1 MGVTTMTK
9 KELATVAGYTYRR
22 LYDIDR
28 DLPEGKKLFVK
39 CEDGK
44 YDLAIF
50 VQKWVEY
57 NVNNE
62 VSDDWADLDLARAKH
77 EVIKTQKTELE
88 VARMRGQLIDVQ
100 DVRRLWG
107 DIANTVMQNLI
118 HLPSK
123 VAPMV
128 LMMDNVEII
137 ASIMDEEI
145 RKILEEIAETPLPDY
160 AADEDEE
167 DYASEESEGED
178 EDGEV

>member
-1 MGVTTMTK
+1 MSISLTK

-39 CEDGK
+39 GEDGK

-57 NVNNE
+57 NVANE
-62 VSDDWADLDLARAKH
+62 VSDEWADLDLVKAKH
-77 EVIKTQKTELE
+77 EVVKTQKTELE
-88 VARMRGQLIDVQ
+88 VARMRGQLVDVS

-123 VAPMV
+123 LAPM
-128 LMMDNVEII
+128 LQMLDNVEII
-137 ASIMDEEI
+137 ASIIDEEI
-145 RKILEEIAETPLPDY
+145 RKILTEIAETPLPDY
-160 AADEDEE
+160 AAEEVTED
-167 DYASEESEGED
+167 ESEGED

>member
-1 MGVTTMTK
+1 MGVSMTK
-9 KELATVAGYTYRR
+9 KELATIAGYTYRR

-39 CEDGK
+39 GEGGK

-57 NVNNE
+57 NVAQE
-62 VSDDWADLDLARAKH
+62 TPDDWEDLDLVKAKH
-77 EVIKTQKTELE
+77 EIVKTQKTELE
-88 VARMRGQLIDVQ
+88 VARMRGQLIDVT

-128 LMMDNVEII
+128 QMMDNVEVISSII
-137 ASIMDEEI
+137 DEEI
-145 RKILEEIAETPLPDY
+145 RKILNDIAETPLPAY
-160 AADEDEE
+160 AAEGEAD
-167 DYASEESEGED
+167 EESEGED

>member
-1 MGVTTMTK
+1 MSISLTK
-9 KELATVAGYTYRR
+9 KELASVAGYTYRR

-39 CEDGK
+39 GEDGK

-57 NVNNE
+57 NVANE
-62 VSDDWADLDLARAKH
+62 VSDEWADLDLVKAKH
-77 EVIKTQKTELE
+77 EVVKTQKTELE
-88 VARMRGQLIDVQ
+88 VARMRGQLVDVS

-123 VAPMV
+123 LAPM
-128 LMMDNVEII
+128 LQMLDNVEII
-137 ASIMDEEI
+137 ASIIDEEI
-145 RKILEEIAETPLPDY
+145 RKILTEIAETPLPDY
-160 AADEDEE
+160 AAEEETEDEN
-167 DYASEESEGED
+167 EGED

>member
-1 MGVTTMTK
+1 MSISLTK

-39 CEDGK
+39 GEDGK

-57 NVNNE
+57 NVANE
-62 VSDDWADLDLARAKH
+62 VSDEWADLDLVKAKH
-77 EVIKTQKTELE
+77 EVVKTQKTELE
-88 VARMRGQLIDVQ
+88 VARMRGQLVDAS

-123 VAPMV
+123 LAPM
-128 LMMDNVEII
+128 LQMLDNVEII
-137 ASIMDEEI
+137 ASIIDEEI
-145 RKILEEIAETPLPDY
+145 RKILTEIAETPLPDY
-160 AADEDEE
+160 AAEEETED
-167 DYASEESEGED
+167 ESEGED

>member
-1 MGVTTMTK
+1 MGISLTK

-39 CEDGK
+39 SEDGK

-57 NVNNE
+57 NVANE
-62 VSDDWADLDLARAKH
+62 VSDDWQDLDLVKAKH
-77 EVIKTQKTELE
+77 EVVKTQKTELE
-88 VARMRGQLIDVQ
+88 VARMRGQLIDVT

-107 DIANTVMQNLI
+107 DIANTVMRNLI

-123 VAPMV
+123 IAPMV
-128 LMMDNVEII
+128 QMMDNVELI
-137 ASIMDEEI
+137 ASIIDEEI
-145 RKILEEIAETPLPDY
+145 RKILEEIAETPLPEY
-160 AADEDEE
+160 AAAEGTE
-167 DYASEESEGED
+167 EESEGED

>member
-1 MGVTTMTK
+1 MGVTMTK
-9 KELATVAGYTYRR
+9 KELATIAGYTYRR

-39 CEDGK
+39 GEGGK

-57 NVNNE
+57 NVAQE
-62 VSDDWADLDLARAKH
+62 TPDDWEDLDLVKAKH
-77 EVIKTQKTELE
+77 EIVKTQKTELE
-88 VARMRGQLIDVQ
+88 VARMRGQLIDVT

-128 LMMDNVEII
+128 QMMDNVEVISSII
-137 ASIMDEEI
+137 DEEI
-145 RKILEEIAETPLPDY
+145 RKILNDIAETPLPAY
-160 AADEDEE
+160 AAENEAD
-167 DYASEESEGED
+167 EESEGED

>member
-1 MGVTTMTK
+1 MGISLTK

-39 CEDGK
+39 SEDGK

-57 NVNNE
+57 NVANE
-62 VSDDWADLDLARAKH
+62 VSDDWQDLDLVKAKH
-77 EVIKTQKTELE
+77 EVVKTQKTELE
-88 VARMRGQLIDVQ
+88 VARMRGQLIDVT

-123 VAPMV
+123 IAPMV
-128 LMMDNVEII
+128 QMMDNVELI
-137 ASIMDEEI
+137 ASIIDEEI
-145 RKILEEIAETPLPDY
+145 RKILEEIAEMPLPEY
-160 AADEDEE
+160 AAAEGTE
-167 DYASEESEGED
+167 EESEGED